1 MRFFGRGRRRV
12 QERHDKLA
20 AGEAVDVPCQIRR
33 TSSRGWGPWVVG
45 ELALPAT
52 GPASFVAADP
62 LKRSLVSGR
71 AGGSGPVPV
80 EGPGALARR
89 AVRFR
94 GEAFYGIDGEVIV
107 LTTERNVT
115 ELATEP
121 DDTELIATRLS
132 ALGFDQP

>member
-1 MRFFGRGRRRV
+1 VKLPRRGRRRS
-12 QERHDKLA
+12 QLRHDQLA
-20 AGEAVDVPCQIRR
+20 AGEAVEVPCHIRR
-33 TSSRGWGPWVVG
+33 TSSRGWGPWIAG
-45 ELALPAT
+45 QLTLPAS
-52 GPASFVAADP
+52 GAAAFVADDP

-80 EGPGALARR
+80 EGPGSLATR

-94 GEAFYGIDGEVIV
+94 GEAFYGIDGDMIV

-121 DDTELIATRLS
+121 PETDLIADRLR
-132 ALGFDQP
+132 ALGFDQT

>member
-1 MRFFGRGRRRV
+1 VRLLPRRGRRRA
-12 QERHDKLA
+12 QQRHDKLA
-20 AGEAVDVPCQIRR
+20 AGEAVDVPCHIRR

-45 ELALPAT
+45 ELALPAE
-52 GPASFVAADP
+52 GAASFVAADP

-89 AVRFR
+89 PVRFR

-107 LTTERNVT
+107 ATTERHVT

-121 DDTELIATRLS
+121 ADTDLIATRLR
-132 ALGFDQP
+132 ALGFDG

>member
-1 MRFFGRGRRRV
+1 VRLPRRGRRRA
-12 QERHDKLA
+12 QQRHDKLA
-20 AGEAVDVPCQIRR
+20 AGEAVEVPCHIRR

-45 ELALPAT
+45 ELALPAD
-52 GPASFVAADP
+52 GAPSFVAEDP

-80 EGPGALARR
+80 EGPGAVARR
-89 AVRFR
+89 PVRFR

-115 ELATEP
+115 EIATEP
-121 DDTELIATRLS
+121 DDTDLIATRLRS
-132 ALGFDQP
+132 LGFDQS